1 MLVSPSL
8 PSAYDVG
15 SGAAKPLMFFNFL
28 KVSGYQGSVLPA
40 FVTGILG
47 ANMEKWL
54 RKRIP
59 DALDLIL
66 TPFLHYLLV

>member
-15 SGAAKPLMFFNFL
+15 SGAAKPLMFFQFL
-28 KVSGYQGSVLPA
+28 KRYLFGGGSVLPA

-47 ANMEKWL
+47 AIWRNG
-54 RKRIP
+54 
-59 DALDLIL
+59 
-66 TPFLHYLLV
+66 